1 MAIFTPISNST
12 STFTT
17 FAYVQ
22 PWENGFKRSAINS
35 RIIAKINNLIQDT
48 RLVEDSFVQNLENI
62 NKILKVSEIDEQV
75 FFRIKGM
82 FRPLVSKLK
91 GMETDEAE
99 YLLDE
104 CKEIFLLLKR
114 SVVKKAIPKVLKD
127 AF

>member
-48 RLVEDSFVQNLENI
+48 RLVENSFVQNLESIVEVLNTSQ
-62 NKILKVSEIDEQV
+62 VDEQT
-75 FFRIKGM
+75 FLKIKALL
-82 FRPLVSKLK
+82 RPIISKFK
-91 GMETDEAE
+91 DMETDEAE
-99 YLLDE
+99 
-104 CKEIFLLLKR
+104 
-114 SVVKKAIPKVLKD
+114 
-127 AF
+127 